1 VKTPARHTCSPN
13 SKRWTRAALFPAS
26 TSPTSRRPGNSRC
39 TFRQADK
46 AFSNTP
52 QLSETAEPNGM
63 KRVVFAETKPLPSYL
78 VAFAIGPFDVVNAGK
93 AGRNHVPVRI
103 ITPRGKAAQAKYA
116 AQVTATII
124 GRLEELLWRSLPL

>member
-1 VKTPARHTCSPN
+1 
-13 SKRWTRAALFPAS
+13 
-26 TSPTSRRPGNSRC
+26 
-39 TFRQADK
+39 
-46 AFSNTP
+46 
-52 QLSETAEPNGM
+52 M

-103 ITPRGKAAQAKYA
+103 VTPRGKAAQAKYA

-124 GRLEELLWRSLPL
+124 GRLEELLWGSLSL